1 MAATASAPPALS
13 PGQATLDHDDSAIS
27 SPLTDGPLTEIGEGD
42 GAESVDG
49 MQLDPSLSNHDDALD
64 SDSNL
69 SEVHDEANDTEAET
83 ERLYDSPQ
91 AQRHKDVVVNQFND
105 GQVFERTPSKLK
117 KTFSIDG
124 ADDGDDDSLS
134 ERDDASMTSSH
145 PDEASPSKPKRST
158 ELPST
163 EDTSESIDSK
173 KRKRSPVAESSEPG
187 QPSRKRTGSV
197 VPQEQEQH
205 KHDVDMHQDEA
216 PSANSHSGDHSATDD
231 NAPELPPGKRGL
243 SRDGHSP
250 VKDSQI
256 TKKITRNGSRR
267 KGNAAEAHEH
277 DSHDDPRDD
286 GRGDEEVGVHDD
298 DHAEH
303 EGDDDAEATHDEE
316 LEKRRAA
323 VEEWTD
329 LEEKFVLFRE
339 RLYKDRLERLEQEES
354 SLQAEPPS
362 HPEYLNM
369 KQCLDERLDKKLQHI
384 NREYELSVEGLE
396 RLAVA
401 RRAQIWDQFYQGVR
415 EQRSKM
421 LEDLNKEW
429 YETQNA
435 RRSAHSVP
443 DYGLLFPTNP
453 AQRTRNAVAYNS
465 EVSFLAGLAKH
476 EGFPAVPS
484 MRGANM
490 SEIDDDLE
498 AMKRNSKP
506 RQRSIMQPLEDYQAV
521 AFGGSLGPAGEQ
533 FIKDTPWANPNH
545 ISHKIN
551 PGPTAQA
558 VHANSPSQGKTA
570 MAGPSHPPPALS
582 NGHPVPQTSPHTSL
596 FPSASP
602 EMVRTANVLTQSAQ
616 MKRAGSRASKAA
628 KETAPKQEPVSAMAS

>member
-1 MAATASAPPALS
+1 MAATATAPPALS
-13 PGQATLDHDDSAIS
+13 PGQATLDHDDSNIS
-27 SPLTDGPLTEIGEGD
+27 SPLSDVEDKDGEG
-42 GAESVDG
+42 ESLDG
-49 MQLDPSLSNHDDALD
+49 MQIDPPQSNHDDALD

-69 SEVHDEANDTEAET
+69 SEANDTEAET
-83 ERLYDSPQ
+83 ERLYDTPQ

-105 GQVFERTPSKLK
+105 GQVFERTPSKLQ
-117 KTFSIDG
+117 KTFSV
-124 ADDGDDDSLS
+124 DGDEDSLS
-134 ERDDASMTSSH
+134 DRDDVSMTSSH
-145 PDEASPSKPKRST
+145 PDEASPTKPRKST
-158 ELPST
+158 ELASGENNFET
-163 EDTSESIDSK
+163 ADSK

-187 QPSRKRTGSV
+187 QPSRKRTASV
-197 VPQEQEQH
+197 VPQDQEQQ
-205 KHDVDMHQDEA
+205 KNDVDTHDEEA
-216 PSANSHSGDHSATDD
+216 PSTNSHSGDHSATDD
-231 NAPELPPGKRGL
+231 NVPDLPPMKRGP

-256 TKKITRNGSRR
+256 TKKVTRNGSKR
-267 KGNAAEAHEH
+267 KGNAAEAHDQDGH
-277 DSHDDPRDD
+277 DGDD
-286 GRGDEEVGVHDD
+286 GRVHDD
-298 DHAEH
+298 AGTLGEEHVEH
-303 EGDDDAEATHDEE
+303 EGDDDAEAPHDEE
-316 LEKRRAA
+316 LEKKRAA

-339 RLYKDRLERLEQEES
+339 RLYKDRLERLEQEEN
-354 SLQAEPPS
+354 SLQIDPPS

-369 KQCLDERLDKKLQHI
+369 KQCLDERLDKKLAHI
-384 NREYELSVEGLE
+384 NKEYELSVEALE

-415 EQRSKM
+415 EKRSKM

-429 YETQNA
+429 YETAIA
-435 RRSAHSVP
+435 RRSAHRFP
-443 DYGLLFPTNP
+443 DFGLLYPTNP

-476 EGFPAVPS
+476 EGFPAVPA
-484 MRGANM
+484 MRGAN
-490 SEIDDDLE
+490 SAEIEDDLE

-521 AFGGSLGPAGEQ
+521 AFGGTLGPAGEQ

-551 PGPTAQA
+551 TGPAAPVRSPVQA
-558 VHANSPSQGKTA
+558 NK
-570 MAGPSHPPPALS
+570 PPAAGSSNVQTMTNMS
-582 NGHPVPQTSPHTSL
+582 NGHPPARTSPHTSL

-616 MKRAGSRASKAA
+616 MKRAGSRASKTV
-628 KETAPKQEPVSAMAS
+628 KDSAPKQEPVTAMAS